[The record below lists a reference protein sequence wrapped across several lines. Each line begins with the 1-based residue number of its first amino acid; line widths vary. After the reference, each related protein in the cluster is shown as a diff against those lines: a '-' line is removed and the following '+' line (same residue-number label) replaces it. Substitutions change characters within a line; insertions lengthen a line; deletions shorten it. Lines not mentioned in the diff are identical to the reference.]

1 MKNKLIK
8 NSRNKLKHSYSLE
21 NKATSQNKFDN
32 YNTTIY
38 KAKNII
44 ISSVQTKSTN
54 VNSKI
59 DNIKSFSN
67 KNNLIK
73 FKVPKEKEFQIIKNN
88 SNKFFARNKRRDK
101 LKLSKRIFESNKRI
115 LNKTKINI
123 NNHINNEFKKDD
135 DNKIY
140 ILPDYIKVKNFSLK
154 SSKILDYLNLNK
166 DNNLIS
172 DEKNCINKLTKKFN
186 LYNVRK
192 IKRNGSYTNINNRK
206 KIDDIYPTLFNIEGK
221 IDRRLLNELENKNK
235 RKMKKEMLNN
245 MFLKKSHYLRKQL
258 MYEKNKAIEESY
270 KTIYNISYDKKLALY
285 TMKFFKNDLDHLKRK
300 ISFKFNIKLPLYNL
314 FLNLDY

>member
-1 MKNKLIK
+1 MKNKIIK
-8 NSRNKLKHSYSLE
+8 NSRNKLKHSYSIE
-21 NKATSQNKFDN
+21 NNHIPPNKIDN
-32 YNTTIY
+32 YTTTIY
-38 KAKNII
+38 NTKNLI
-44 ISSVQTKSTN
+44 ISSELTKSTN
-54 VNSKI
+54 VNSKT
-59 DNIKSFSN
+59 DNKKSFSN

-73 FKVPKEKEFQIIKNN
+73 FKVQKEKEFHILKNN
-88 SNKFFARNKRRDK
+88 SNKFFAFNKRRDN
-101 LKLSKRIFESNKRI
+101 LKLSKRVFESNKRI
-115 LNKTKINI
+115 FNKEKINI
-123 NNHINNEFKKDD
+123 NNQINNEFKKDE

-154 SSKILDYLNLNK
+154 TSKILDYLNLNK
-166 DNNLIS
+166 DKNFILG
-172 DEKNCINKLTKKFN
+172 EKNSINKLSKKFN
-186 LYNVRK
+186 LNNVRK
-192 IKRNGSYTNINNRK
+192 IRRNGSYTNINNRK

-221 IDRRLLNELENKNK
+221 IDRRLLNELENINK

-258 MYEKNKAIEESY
+258 IYEKNKAIEKSY

-300 ISFKFNIKLPLYNL
+300 ISFKFNIQLPLYNL